1 MKKRNMSAV
10 DRTIRTLLAIIMAIL
25 VFTSAV
31 KGALAY
37 IFVILTVIFL
47 ITSLFGFCPLYVLF
61 GISTLKKPKV

>member
-1 MKKRNMSAV
+1 MKRKNMSSV
-10 DRTIRTLLAIIMAIL
+10 DRTIRTLLAIIMAIM
-25 VFTSAV
+25 VFTGAV
-31 KGALAY
+31 KGVLAY